1 MKKLFKIAGLV
12 LIAAMLASCSNASG
26 GSSDTKSDG
35 KKKSSTEK
43 FTTTTVFNPN
53 TTKVKLIAVPS
64 SRAVEE
70 EEVCEVDPL
79 TKADVELGN
88 EHEYYFTDP
97 DGNKIADL
105 SKGDSGEYMPVYL
118 ELNEPKDGT
127 EYILL
132 NQYRNKYVLED
143 YYRNDKN
150 GGYDTWQLFL
160 YEVVDKDSLDAVQY
174 DRDTYIR
181 AYPSANYWI
190 DNEAYTSNM
199 LGEKI
204 TYNASFAKQFTELSN
219 PWTAWGWST
228 LNEQFDMWFCHRVV
242 SYILHLDIEYNESV
256 KTIEPKLASYYWYGW
271 STTDKAEINSDVI
284 KEMWGPNWY
293 WQIKTI
299 KEDTEMGLSEL
310 FEEEI
315 KAITTKNKDKV
326 YIFISRFTK
335 EKNYLVVYKNDT
347 KLGIYEVELT
357 GQED

>member
-26 GSSDTKSDG
+26 SGGSDTKPDEN
-35 KKKSSTEK
+35 KKSSTEK

-143 YYRNDKN
+143 YYRDDKN
-150 GGYDTWQLFL
+150 GGYNTWQLFL

-174 DRDTYIR
+174 DKDTYIR

-204 TYNASFAKQFTELSN
+204 TYNASFAEQFKELSN

-242 SYILHLDIEYNESV
+242 SYILHLNIEYNESV
-256 KTIEPKLASYYWYGW
+256 KTIEPKLSSYYWYATKT
-271 STTDKAEINSDVI
+271 SESEINSNTI
-284 KEMWGPNWY
+284 KEMWGPDWY
-293 WQIKTI
+293 WQLKSVKAENI
-299 KEDTEMGLSEL
+299 GLSEL
-310 FEEEI
+310 LEEEV
-315 KAITTKNKDKV
+315 KSITKRNTNLV
-326 YIFISRFTK
+326 YFILCRFTK
-335 EKNYLVVYKNDT
+335 EKEYLVVAQNENI
-347 KLGIYEVELT
+347 LGTYLVEVTSKEN
-357 GQED
+357 